1 MTNSLFPPETYI
13 KDTGTIKGKGVYANR
28 NYAIGDIIE
37 VSPVIILFAPYSTL
51 PPKLK
56 TRVFNWGN
64 LTQGPASSALALG
77 FGSMYNHSNPAN
89 VKFKANTENE
99 SITFIAEKNISIN
112 EELTI
117 NYNGP
122 DGSTLSEQDD
132 WFDRHNIT
140 LSSSSSE

>member
-1 MTNSLFPPETYI
+1 MTDSLFLPETYI
-13 KDTGTIKGKGVYANR
+13 KDTDTIKGKGVYANR
-28 NYAIGDIIE
+28 NYTIGDVVE
-37 VSPVIILFAPYSTL
+37 VSPVIVLFAPYATL

-56 TRVFNWGN
+56 TRVFNWGD
-64 LTQGPASSALALG
+64 LTQGPVSSALALG

-89 VKFKANTENE
+89 VKFKANAESE

-122 DGSTLSEQDD
+122 DGSSASKQDD
-132 WFDRHNIT
+132 WFDRNNIT
-140 LSSSSSE
+140 LSTSSSE